1 MKMSKI
7 QKSSTGPSEDE
18 MSDLTG
24 AAIEKV
30 EPKSAVVPQAP
41 DLEIDFAVA
50 VGDEPFDVGEGPKSL
65 GLADAQGLV
74 DQAMAGYAS
83 GLQEG
88 VREGVGRFDSF
99 RKSLLSKA
107 AGSFTSKG

>member
-24 AAIEKV
+24 AIEKA

-41 DLEIDFAVA
+41 DLEIDFAA
-50 VGDEPFDVGEGPKSL
+50 AGDESFDVGEGPKSL

-88 VREGVGRFDSF
+88 VREGVGRFGSF

-107 AGSFTSKG
+107 ANSFTPKG